1 MKNLPFVFIL
11 STVMFIL
18 SGCSVSGRNQ
28 QNKETE
34 TTQKQP
40 EKPKE
45 MTKVNFE
52 VAVGDKTGII
62 TIALYNETPLH
73 RDNFIKLVNDKFY
86 DGVLFHRIIKGFM
99 IQGGDPDSKNAKPG
113 QQLGNGGVGYTIPA
127 EFNPSLYHKRGAL
140 AAARLGD
147 AQNPQKASSGC
158 QFYIVDGRTFTAQD
172 MQMMSQR
179 TGYQWTVDQ
188 INMYTTLGGAPHL
201 DGGYTVFGEVI
212 SGMDIVD
219 LIASHPK
226 NSSDR
231 PTKDVKIISATIVK

>member
-1 MKNLPFVFIL
+1 MKKLPFVFIL
-11 STVMFIL
+11 SVVMFIL
-18 SGCSVSGRNQ
+18 SGCSVNERNQ

-172 MQMMSQR
+172 MQMMTQR
-179 TGYQWTVDQ
+179 TGYQWTPDQ
-188 INMYTTLGGAPHL
+188 VNMYTTLGGAPHL

-212 SGMDIVD
+212 TGMDVVD
-219 LIASHPK
+219 LIASQPK

-231 PTKDVKIISATIVK
+231 PTKDVKIISATIIK

>member
-1 MKNLPFVFIL
+1 MKRNPFLFIL
-11 STVMFIL
+11 FAVIFII
-18 SGCSVSGRNQ
+18 SGCSVNERTQ

-34 TTQKQP
+34 TSKKQL

-52 VAVGDKTGII
+52 VAVGDKTGMI

-158 QFYIVDGRTFTAQD
+158 QFYIVDGRTFSAQD
-172 MQMMSQR
+172 MQMMTQR
-179 TGYQWTVDQ
+179 TGYPGTADQ
-188 INMYTTLGGAPHL
+188 INPYSALGGAPHL

-219 LIASHPK
+219 LIASQPK

-231 PTKDVKIISATIVK
+231 PTKDIKIISATIVK

>member
-1 MKNLPFVFIL
+1 MKKLSFVFIL
-11 STVMFIL
+11 SVVMFIL
-18 SGCSVSGRNQ
+18 SGCSVNERNQ

-34 TTQKQP
+34 TSQKQP

-52 VAVGDKTGII
+52 VAVGDKTEKI

-73 RDNFIKLVNDKFY
+73 RDNFIKLVTEKFY

-158 QFYIVDGRTFTAQD
+158 QFYIVDGRTFNAQD
-172 MQMMSQR
+172 MQMMTQR
-179 TGYQWTVDQ
+179 TGYQWTPDQ

-201 DGGYTVFGEVI
+201 DGSYTVFGEVI
-212 SGMDIVD
+212 SGMEIVD
-219 LIASHPK
+219 LIASQPK

>member
-1 MKNLPFVFIL
+1 MKKNSFLFIL
-11 STVMFIL
+11 SVVIFII
-18 SGCSVSGRNQ
+18 SGCSVNERTQ
-28 QNKETE
+28 QNNETK
-34 TTQKQP
+34 TSQKQL

-52 VAVGDKTGII
+52 VAVGDKTGTI
-62 TIALYNETPLH
+62 TIELYDETPLH

-99 IQGGDPDSKNAKPG
+99 IQGGDPESKNAKPG

-172 MQMMSQR
+172 MQMMTQR
-179 TGYQWTVDQ
+179 TGYQWTPDQ

-201 DGGYTVFGEVI
+201 DGSYTVFGEVI
-212 SGMDIVD
+212 SGMEFVD
-219 LIASHPK
+219 LIASQPK

-231 PTKDVKIISATIVK
+231 PLKDIKIISATIVK

>member
-1 MKNLPFVFIL
+1 MKKLPIVFIL
-11 STVMFIL
+11 SAVMFIL
-18 SGCSVSGRNQ
+18 SGCSVNERNQ

-52 VAVGDKTGII
+52 VAVGDKTGMI
-62 TIALYNETPLH
+62 TIALYNETPQH
-73 RDNFIKLVNDKFY
+73 RDNFIKLVKEKFY

-158 QFYIVDGRTFTAQD
+158 QFYIVDGKTFTPQD
-172 MQMMSQR
+172 MQMVSQR
-179 TGYQWTVDQ
+179 TGYQWTPDQ

-201 DGGYTVFGEVI
+201 DGNYTVFGEVI
-212 SGMDIVD
+212 SGMEIVD
-219 LIASHPK
+219 LIASQPK